1 MSRVEDRDAIERGA
15 VSTAGA
21 GPSTRRW
28 VTSAIVAALLVAIAI
43 HFSTRREELA
53 TIGRVS
59 VPILLVTGLLQFL
72 SQLCLNGSFLLP
84 LRSCVTR
91 LGFWE
96 LQLVRSGGLLAGS
109 LVPVAGGLAVR
120 LAYLKGR
127 GLTYLDFAWAT
138 LLSNVLALVAAALLA
153 AAATAGLWATTGP
166 PPVPIVVASA
176 VVLAASAAVLAAFEV
191 APRLTR
197 GARLARWRALSTM
210 RSLRTTDRRMAA
222 SVFVLS
228 LLRHLLNFA
237 TFGLLTQSLSGAPR
251 DFLAGG
257 LMYVLTSPLRMV
269 NIIPG
274 NLGIVEWA
282 VALVGKTL
290 ALDIALGLLAALAF
304 RGVGLAGQGL
314 AVLVGSAWL
323 GATWRR

>member
-1 MSRVEDRDAIERGA
+1 MNRVESHDDAGSA
-15 VSTAGA
+15 AGSRAAA
-21 GPSTRRW
+21 GPSARRW
-28 VTSAIVAALLVAIAI
+28 VTSAVVAALLVAMAM
-43 HFSTRREELA
+43 HLSTRSEELA
-53 TIGRVS
+53 GIGRVP
-59 VPILLVTGLLQFL
+59 VRVLLATCLLQFL

-84 LRSCVTR
+84 LRSCVTA

-96 LQLVRSGGLLAGS
+96 LQLVRTGGWLVGS

-138 LLSNVLALVAAALLA
+138 LLSNMLALVAAALLA

-166 PPVPIVVASA
+166 PPLPIAVMSA
-176 VVLAASAAVLAAFEV
+176 IVLAASLAVLAAFEL

-197 GARLARWRALSTM
+197 GARLERWRALSNM
-210 RSLRTTDRRMAA
+210 RSLKTTDRRMAS

-237 TFGLLTQSLSGAPR
+237 TFGLLTQSLSGVPR

-257 LMYVLTSPLRMV
+257 LVYVLTSPLRMV
-269 NIIPG
+269 NITPG
-274 NLGIVEWA
+274 NLGIIEWV
-282 VALVGKTL
+282 VALTGKTL
-290 ALDIALGLLAALAF
+290 AIDLALGLLAALVF
-304 RGVGLAGQGL
+304 RGVGVVGQGL

-323 GATWRR
+323 GAAPRR